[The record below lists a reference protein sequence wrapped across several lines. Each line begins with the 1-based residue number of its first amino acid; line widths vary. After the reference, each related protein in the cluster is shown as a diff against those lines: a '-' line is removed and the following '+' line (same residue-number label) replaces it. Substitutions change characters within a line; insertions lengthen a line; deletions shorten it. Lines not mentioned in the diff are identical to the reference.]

1 MILKPLFSKLKF
13 KLKFKKKKNLN
24 FKDIKIALIGGGTG
38 LSNAILGL
46 KKYNKNLSAIVAVS
60 DDGGSSGKLREE
72 FDIIPPGDIRNCL
85 VAMADK
91 DFLLAKLFD
100 YRFNIPNKSS
110 KFNGHSFGNLF
121 ILALSEVFGSFEK
134 GIIEA
139 NKILLTRGKV
149 IPSSF
154 EKIKLL
160 ARKIFNG
167 EKTGII
173 KGESN
178 IVSTLGEISDI
189 WLEPS
194 SPKASRIA
202 IKSILDADIIIIG
215 PGSFYSSIISNLLI
229 KDITDSIKKN
239 KKAIKI
245 FVCNIMEQNGE
256 TNNLKVLDYLNIL
269 EKYLGKG
276 ILDFILV
283 SDNSSLPKNLLKKYF
298 SFKQKPV
305 MDNLTEEICKQKK
318 IKKISV
324 KFLKNKKDLYLRH
337 DPILL
342 AKVIKEVFYLKKNI

>member
-1 MILKPLFSKLKF
+1 MILKSLFLKI
-13 KLKFKKKKNLN
+13 KENKK

-46 KKYNKNLSAIVAVS
+46 KKYNKNLSAIVTVS

-100 YRFNIPNKSS
+100 YRFNIPNKNSN
-110 KFNGHSFGNLF
+110 FNGHSFGNLF

-134 GIIEA
+134 GIIKA

-149 IPSSF
+149 IPASF

-160 ARKIFNG
+160 ARKVFDGKKTNVICG
-167 EKTGII
+167 ETNII
-173 KGESN
+173 
-178 IVSTLGEISDI
+178 STLGDICDI
-189 WLEPS
+189 WLEPN
-194 SPKASRIA
+194 SPKGSTDA
-202 IKSILDADIIIIG
+202 IKSILEADIIILG

-229 KDITDSIKKN
+229 KDITNSIKKN

-269 EKYLGKG
+269 EKYLGEK

-283 SDNSSLPKNLLKKYF
+283 SDNSKLPKHLLKQYYF
-298 SFKQKPV
+298 CKQKPV
-305 MDNLTEEICKQKK
+305 FDNLTEEICKQKK

-324 KFLKNKKDLYLRH
+324 NFLKNKKDVYLRH
-337 DPILL
+337 DPMLL
-342 AKVIKEVFYLKKNI
+342 AKIIKRIFEKKYI